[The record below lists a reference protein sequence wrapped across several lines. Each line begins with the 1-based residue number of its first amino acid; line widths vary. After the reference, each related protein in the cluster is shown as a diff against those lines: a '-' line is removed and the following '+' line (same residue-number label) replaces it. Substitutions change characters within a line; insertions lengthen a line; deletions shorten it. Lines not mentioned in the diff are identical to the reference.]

1 MLNPWFSNWEACRM
15 SMGMGG
21 GRGFHRMNF
30 DEPVGT
36 VNWRMLPRVLSYYR
50 PYVGP
55 ILLVLVAILLQAGLN
70 LVPPLLRKT
79 LVDEILPSYDFTL
92 LIWVSFGWIATAVAG
107 GLVSVGEAY
116 LNNWIGLRIIRD
128 IRNRM
133 YAHLQ
138 QLPLTFFN
146 MARTGEVISRLN
158 NDVNGIQAVVSG
170 TVTSAVSNFANLV
183 FVLVTIFTLNWKLA
197 LVGCAVVPLFVVPTR
212 LVGKTRWRMAKAT
225 QEKFSLINAFVNE
238 HLGVSGILLGKIFD
252 RQKHESDTF
261 NQLSDDLAKYQ
272 LKDTQAGRWF
282 FMAIRTFESI
292 GPAMIFWYGGVLF
305 IRGEIT
311 IGTILAFA
319 EYLSRLYRPVTQLSN
334 LQVDIT
340 RSMALFERI
349 FEYLDMEV
357 ECPGNE
363 NLPSL
368 PPVSGRLVFD
378 HVSFS
383 YGPGPEVLT
392 DVSFKAEPG
401 QLVALVGPSGAGKST
416 ITNLVPRLY
425 EIKSGAIL
433 IDDIDIRT
441 VSLSS
446 LRQQIGM
453 VTQDTFLFNAT
464 IRENLLYARPTASE
478 EEMIAAARAANIHD
492 FIEGL
497 PEGYDTVVGERGVKL
512 SGGEKQRISIARVIL
527 KDPRVF
533 ILDEATSSL
542 DSRAEHLVQQA
553 LAPLIAGRT
562 SLVIAHRLSTILAAN
577 LILVVDKGRIVEA
590 GTHSELL
597 ALNGLYAELYEQ
609 QFRAQAEGVLNADSA
624 TSNKVHDK

>member
-1 MLNPWFSNWEACRM
+1 
-15 SMGMGG
+15 MGMGG

-30 DEPVGT
+30 DEPVGA
-36 VNWRMLPRVLSYYR
+36 VAWHLLPRVLSYYR
-50 PYVGP
+50 PYIWQ
-55 ILLVLVAILLQAGLN
+55 ILLVLLAILLQAGLN
-70 LVPPLLRKT
+70 LIPPLLRKT
-79 LVDEILPSYDFTL
+79 LVDNVLPSYDFTL
-92 LIWVSFGWIATAVAG
+92 LVWVSFGWIATAVTG

-133 YAHLQ
+133 FAHLQ
-138 QLPLTFFN
+138 QLPLSFFN

-158 NDVNGIQAVVSG
+158 NDVNGIQGVVSG
-170 TVTSAVSNFANLV
+170 TVTSAVSNVANLV
-183 FVLVTIFTLNWKLA
+183 FVLATIFTLNWKLA
-197 LVGCAVVPLFVVPTR
+197 LVGCAVVPLFVIPTR

-225 QEKFSLINAFVNE
+225 QEKFSVINAFINE
-238 HLGVSGILLGKIFD
+238 RLGVSGIILGKIFD
-252 RQKHESDTF
+252 RRKHESATF
-261 NQLSDDLAKYQ
+261 NQLSEELAKYQ

-334 LQVDIT
+334 LHVDIA

-363 NLPSL
+363 NLPSM
-368 PPVSGRLVFD
+368 PPIQGRIVFD
-378 HVSFS
+378 RVSFR

-392 DVSFKAEPG
+392 DVSFSVEPG
-401 QLVALVGPSGAGKST
+401 QLVALVGPSGAGKTT

-425 EIKSGAIL
+425 EISSGAIL
-433 IDDIDIRT
+433 IDDIDVRT

-453 VTQDTFLFNAT
+453 VTQDTFLFNTT
-464 IRENLLYARPTASE
+464 IRDNLLYARPTATE

-492 FIEGL
+492 FISGL

-527 KDPRVF
+527 KDPRIF

-542 DSRAEHLVQQA
+542 DSRVEHLVQQA
-553 LAPLIAGRT
+553 LAPLIAERT
-562 SLVIAHRLSTILAAN
+562 SLVIAHRLSTILAAD
-577 LILVVDKGRIVEA
+577 LILVVDKGRIVES

-609 QFRAQAEGVLNADSA
+609 QFSAQAEGVLPGEEVTPEPKSKRRERSRAG
-624 TSNKVHDK
+624 H